1 MPKELTHIV
10 FAEAVAARLLDQG
23 AVWLSGLLTA
33 TRAPYHAGSI
43 TADVFYYGLGRQARL
58 GAIVDGDH
66 GEDTAAPMIE
76 MLRRLKAGGDHAPDF
91 APQVAFA
98 AGFLTHMALD
108 MTFHPWV
115 YAATGQYHASDA
127 AERHLAVT
135 RHRLLET
142 WLDVHTLKQSRMGDR
157 AGSALA
163 AIDRERRAVDA
174 ALVLWAECLARAH
187 QIDGALDNT
196 VKRLHRRQLFLLSA
210 YRSPVIGAGVCLAD
224 RVSGGRLAGV
234 AALFHPPARAAVP
247 PGVLD
252 HAGFHHPVTGL
263 YQEGGVDHLWD
274 QAIARAAEFLGAADR
289 YLVHNADI
297 AEVTE
302 HIHGYSLSMGLPAC
316 ITAQAQHFN
325 PLPLDALR
333 LKRSLK
339 RSAR

>member
-10 FAEAVAARLLDQG
+10 FAEAVAGRLIDQG
-23 AVWLSGLLTA
+23 SVWLSGLLTA

-43 TADVFYYGLGRQARL
+43 TADVFYYGLGRQAGL

-66 GEDTAAPMIE
+66 GQNTAAPMIE

-127 AERHLAVT
+127 AERLLAVT
-135 RHRLLET
+135 RHRMLET
-142 WLDVHTLKQSRMGDR
+142 WLDLHTLKQSRIGDAAAR
-157 AGSALA
+157 ALA
-163 AIDRERRAVDA
+163 AIDRERRVVDP

-187 QIDGALDNT
+187 RIEGRLDRT

-210 YRSPVIGAGVCLAD
+210 YRSPVIGAGLRLAD
-224 RVSGGRLAGV
+224 QVSGGRLAGV
-234 AALFHPPARAAVP
+234 AALFDPLAGAAVP

-252 HAGFHHPVTGL
+252 HEGFHHPVTGL

-274 QAIARAAEFLGAADR
+274 QAIGRAVEFLGAADR

-297 AEVTE
+297 AEVTQ

-316 ITAQAQHFN
+316 ITAQAEHFN
-325 PLPLDALR
+325 PLPLEALR
-333 LKRSLK
+333 PKR
-339 RSAR
+339 R